1 MVKDDGQA
9 IDAALLKGETAAPQ
23 LYGQRALVYQTE
35 ATGLTPERLGEILR
49 GANMGLSRSYLTL
62 AIDMEERYLHYSSQL
77 QTRRLA
83 LDGVTLS
90 VSAPDGANANVVDAV
105 QRLIDDPIL
114 RDMIQDMQDGLGKG
128 YSVIEPKWDYQ
139 EGALKPVVYQHRD
152 ARYFRYDEIGLRS
165 LHLLDESGL
174 PGLKIGAPYFIT
186 HEPRVR
192 AGVPIRAGLARS
204 AAWAFLVQSFTL
216 QDWAAFCEV
225 YGLPFRV
232 GKYGPQA
239 TAEDKATLLRAV
251 RGIANDAAAIIPAG
265 MEIVFQEV
273 SGNRGEA
280 VFGHLID
287 YLDRKISLAVI
298 GQTMTSENGSSLGQ
312 AKVHNEVRH
321 DIQKFD
327 ARATAS
333 TLNRDLVRPF
343 VAMNFGPQ
351 QIYPTLQL
359 EIAEPEDLKALGI
372 IDPGPERDSIA
383 KTLTTPKVKVTLH
396 TAAGDQSVRL
406 YQSDPQKGEAIAEI
420 GPDAPLYRINPGL
433 IKDLTKDL
441 FNLQDKRLF
450 GLDYTDVAMLSVKTR
465 EQEYILI
472 NQSGEWALEDQPME
486 KVTQEVADLLV
497 SRVANLPAEERIMKQ
512 SSPLAPYGLLSPAAE
527 FVATAKDGKT
537 TGRLTLGSQS
547 GNLLYATGQ
556 RISGL
561 FQVRPDLLTQIPSK
575 SELLGKTASRTTTG
589 R

>member
-1 MVKDDGQA
+1 MLVMLAGLGGYLYLVEFPAKQQEE
-9 IDAALLKGETAAPQ
+9 KQETAQKQLLPFPETTITGISVTTAQGPIEIKLTEPGKWSIVAPLRTEADTREVQ
-23 LYGQRALVYQTE
+23 ALVRALVTGTVTRTLEDQTTQLVAFGLEPPVTTITVTAGTQQE
-35 ATGLTPERLGEILR
+35 AISIGDSGPLSNTLYVLRKSDHRILLT
-49 GANMGLSRSYLTL
+49 SL
-62 AIDMEERYLHYSSQL
+62 APKDLVNKSLM
-77 QTRRLA
+77 TFRRKEL
-83 LDGVTLS
+83 LKF
-90 VSAPDGANANVVDAV
+90 V
-105 QRLIDDPIL
+105 QND
-114 RDMIQDMQDGLGKG
+114 
-128 YSVIEPKWDYQ
+128 IE
-139 EGALKPVVYQHRD
+139 
-152 ARYFRYDEIGLRS
+152 
-165 LHLLDESGL
+165 
-174 PGLKIGAPYFIT
+174 
-186 HEPRVR
+186 RVR
-192 AGVPIRAGLARS
+192 LTYP
-204 AAWAFLVQSFTL
+204 T
-216 QDWAAFCEV
+216 
-225 YGLPFRV
+225 
-232 GKYGPQA
+232 
-239 TAEDKATLLRAV
+239 T
-251 RGIANDAAAIIPAG
+251 
-265 MEIVFQEV
+265 EIVIYNMAKDKPKP
-273 SGNRGEA
+273 SWKIRYPIEA
-280 VFGHLID
+280 EAD
-287 YLDRKISLAVI
+287 
-298 GQTMTSENGSSLGQ
+298 Q
-312 AKVHNEVRH
+312 NEVRALM
-321 DIQKFD
+321 F
-327 ARATAS
+327 R
-333 TLNRDLVRPF
+333 L
-343 VAMNFGPQ
+343 
-351 QIYPTLQL
+351 
-359 EIAEPEDLKALGI
+359 EDLKALGI